1 MTKIAHLDR
10 KREQD
15 SAVGERNDEKLTR
28 VARATAKA
36 GADVARES
44 VEVAQSA
51 TEALAQRTAD
61 AAEELYETTRQLA
74 KESPEVG
81 HAFAELLGEQT
92 RQSVDTLSAFARAV
106 NWTEVAQAQ
115 SKLIAD
121 SFLRFSQFNARYGQ
135 FLLRGMTATASSP
148 RR

>member
-1 MTKIAHLDR
+1 MTKIAHLER

-15 SAVGERNDEKLTR
+15 SAVAERNDEKLTR

-44 VEVAQSA
+44 VQV
-51 TEALAQRTAD
+51 AQRTAD
-61 AAEELYETTRQLA
+61 AAEDLYETTRQLA

-81 HAFAELLGEQT
+81 HAFTELLGEQT

-106 NWTEVAQAQ
+106 NWTDVAQAQ
-115 SKLIAD
+115 SKLIAG

-135 FLLRGMTATASSP
+135 FLLRGMTATATSP

>member
-1 MTKIAHLDR
+1 M
-10 KREQD
+10 
-15 SAVGERNDEKLTR
+15 
-28 VARATAKA
+28 KA
-36 GADVARES
+36 ENKGDCQQTGADVARDS
-44 VEVAQSA
+44 VQ
-51 TEALAQRTAD
+51 LAQRTAE
-61 AAEELYETTRQLA
+61 AADDLYETTRQLA

-121 SFLRFSQFNARYGQ
+121 SFLRVSQFNARYGQ
-135 FLLRGMTATASSP
+135 FLLRGMTATATSP

>member
-1 MTKIAHLDR
+1 MTKIAHLER

-15 SAVGERNDEKLTR
+15 SAVAERNDEKLTR

-44 VEVAQSA
+44 VQV
-51 TEALAQRTAD
+51 AQRTAD
-61 AAEELYETTRQLA
+61 AAEDLYETTRQLA

-92 RQSVDTLSAFARAV
+92 RQSVDTFSAFARAV
-106 NWTEVAQAQ
+106 NWTDVAQAQ
-115 SKLIAD
+115 SKLIAG

-135 FLLRGMTATASSP
+135 FLLRGMTATATSP